1 MHKLDFAGV
10 QERRRDIDV
19 LRGLA
24 MLTVFLFH
32 CGRFFNEE
40 GWHVKNAQVSHSATV
55 LILIVAQWMMP
66 LFFVLSGISAYYALR
81 YQRPGQ
87 YVLARIKR
95 LAVPFI
101 FGTFV
106 VIAPLEVY
114 LERLS
119 EGQFKGSL
127 IEFYPHYFDGWYG
140 FGGNFAW
147 MGVHLWYLE
156 MLFIF
161 SLLTLPFFI
170 DIAREPVR
178 NLFVRIAR
186 SLGGLWVIVIPAVAI
201 LAIEGLVQTEL
212 LRHSILGPRGFGGW
226 PLLQYLL
233 FFVLGYIAA
242 CDSAFKKAFEKL
254 TVVALA
260 IGLSI
265 GIVGYPLI
273 ARGYA
278 GDDVFSAAL
287 RSLDAWCWLVAIL
300 GLGSKYLNFDN
311 RVTRYTNETVLP
323 FYILHQTIILVIG
336 FYVVRL
342 NIPIAAKFLIIA
354 AISFA
359 AIIAICDIAI
369 KRINILRFLFGMK
382 LKKTRCDGKNYIPH
396 HENAKSGLAL

>member
-1 MHKLDFAGV
+1 MQKRDFADKH
-10 QERRRDIDV
+10 ERRRDIDI

-55 LILIVAQWMMP
+55 VMLIVAQWMMP

-81 YQRPGQ
+81 YQKPGQ
-87 YVLARIKR
+87 YILARIKR

-106 VIAPLEVY
+106 VIAPLEIY

-119 EGQFKGSL
+119 EGQFKGSF

-178 NLFVRIAR
+178 IFFSRIAR
-186 SLGGLWVIVIPAVAI
+186 SSGGLWVIVVPSIAI
-201 LAIEGLVQTEL
+201 FAIEWLVQTDTL
-212 LRHSILGPRGFGGW
+212 QHSILGPRGFGGW

-242 CDSAFKKAFEKL
+242 CDSAFKEAFEKL

-260 IGLSI
+260 IGISI
-265 GIVGYPLI
+265 GIVGYSLTV
-273 ARGYA
+273 RGYA
-278 GDDVFSAAL
+278 GDDVLSAAL
-287 RSLDAWCWLVAIL
+287 RSLNAWCWLVAIL
-300 GLGSKYLNFDN
+300 GLGSRYLNFEN
-311 RVTRYTNETVLP
+311 RATRYTNETVLP
-323 FYILHQTIILVIG
+323 FYILHQTVMLVIG

-342 NIPIAAKFLIIA
+342 NIPMAAKFLIIA

-359 AIIAICDIAI
+359 VIIAICDIAI
-369 KRINILRFLFGMK
+369 KRINLLRFLFGMK
-382 LKKTRCDGKNYIPH
+382 LKKNKM
-396 HENAKSGLAL
+396 